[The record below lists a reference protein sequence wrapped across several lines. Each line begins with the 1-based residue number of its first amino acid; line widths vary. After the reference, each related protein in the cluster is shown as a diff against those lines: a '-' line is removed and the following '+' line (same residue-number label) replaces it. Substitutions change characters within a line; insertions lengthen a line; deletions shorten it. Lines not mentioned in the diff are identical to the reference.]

1 MARRRPSAEASGGEP
16 RSTQEP
22 STRRTSS
29 PRSASSPRAVETVGR
44 RAPTSW
50 PRIRWVSASGTTT
63 PSPDTRPQRS
73 ARCQSRALSRR
84 STRVSCEI
92 ACVVPRRSERSLRR
106 SKRAA
111 VTSGQRAS
119 SPAKR
124 RSSTAKDEGER
135 IDHSTSTGSRS
146 ALLASCHGRTRSPGA
161 EQLGA
166 DVVGDDHLAR
176 DHAVEQQQ
184 ADVVGAR
191 ALEARDVPDAD
202 AELVDAHDELA
213 LGLLAA
219 RAGEQAAEVGVGL
232 EQADG
237 VGGGCLDHGLRRRF
251 LDLRTARRIA
261 STRCLTRR
269 SRKEGD
275 PSGKSPVSP
284 RSPRGRP
291 CGGSARRRCRRG
303 PRTAA
308 CRARSRRWRSR
319 RRSSASRRRSAGAAG
334 WRVRPRCTRTRR

>member
-1 MARRRPSAEASGGEP
+1 MGASVVTKLSSGGGSSACGRTGRMRSCGRPAMARRRPSAEASGGEP
-16 RSTQEP
+16 RSTHEP

-84 STRVSCEI
+84 STRVSWEI

-146 ALLASCHGRTRSPGA
+146 ALLASCHGRTRSPGT

-166 DVVGDDHLAR
+166 DVVGDDHLAG

-184 ADVVGAR
+184 AHVVGAR
-191 ALEARDVPDAD
+191 ALEPRDVPHAD

-213 LGLLAA
+213 LRLLAA
-219 RAGEQAAEVGVGL
+219 RAGEQAAEVRVRV

-237 VGGGCLDHGLRRRF
+237 VGGGCLHHGLQRISRTVVTTHHCAYPGPGERRR
-251 LDLRTARRIA
+251 LSLRNR
-261 STRCLTRR
+261 
-269 SRKEGD
+269 
-275 PSGKSPVSP
+275 
-284 RSPRGRP
+284 RGRP
-291 CGGSARRRCRRG
+291 CGDSARRRRRPG

-308 CRARSRRWRSR
+308 SRARSRRWRSR
-319 RRSSASRRRSAGAAG
+319 RRS
-334 WRVRPRCTRTRR
+334 